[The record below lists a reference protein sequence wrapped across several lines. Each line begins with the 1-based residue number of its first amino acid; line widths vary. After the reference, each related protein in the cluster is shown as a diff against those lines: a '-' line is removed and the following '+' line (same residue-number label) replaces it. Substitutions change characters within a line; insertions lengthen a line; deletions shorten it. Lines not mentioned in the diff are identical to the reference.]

1 MLDGHNIQTK
11 LVVFTDLILVA
22 KYLFH
27 LLVFFH

>member
-11 LVVFTDLILVA
+11 LVVFIDLILVT